1 MTDEIIFK
9 MHKSERSYI
18 MYTLSIYLYSDK
30 YQTPNPGAGVCQQ
43 INA

>member
-1 MTDEIIFK
+1 
-9 MHKSERSYI
+9 

-43 INA
+43 INAQQDPLATLP